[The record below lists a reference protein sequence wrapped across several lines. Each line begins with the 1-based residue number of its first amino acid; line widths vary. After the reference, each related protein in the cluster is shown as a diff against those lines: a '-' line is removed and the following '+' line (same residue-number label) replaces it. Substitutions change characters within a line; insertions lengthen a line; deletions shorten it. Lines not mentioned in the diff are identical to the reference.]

1 MRKMRTIE
9 WKTRKVKI
17 IDQTKLPRKLE
28 FVYLK
33 TLSDVIRAIKELK
46 IRGAPAIGVAA
57 AYGMVLGYPNL
68 KDAARKLIASRPT
81 ANSIA
86 WAVERMLKV
95 KGGKD
100 QLLAEANKMA
110 EEDIKI
116 NRAIGRNG
124 AKLIKSGMNI
134 LTQCNAGSLAT
145 VDYGTALGVIRAAFD
160 EGKKI
165 HVYVPE
171 TRPVLQG
178 SRLTAWEL
186 KQSKIPFTLI
196 TDNMVGYL
204 MAEGKVDIVI
214 VGADRIAKNGDV
226 ANKIGTYQIAVLA
239 KHHGI
244 PFYVAAP
251 RSVIDKNVRTGKD
264 IIIEQRDPKEVI
276 EILGIKIAPKGINV
290 FNPAFD
296 ITPAE
301 LISGYINE
309 KGIFKPS
316 PA

>member
-1 MRKMRTIE
+1 VRTIKWE
-9 WKTRKVKI
+9 SGKVKI
-17 IDQTKLPRKLE
+17 IDQTELPRRLN

-33 TLSDVIRAIKELK
+33 TYKDVIRAIKK
-46 IRGAPAIGVAA
+46 MQIRGAPAIGVAA
-57 AYGMVLGYPNL
+57 AFGMVLAYPNL
-68 KDAARKLIASRPT
+68 KEAAKALISSRPT

-86 WAVERMLKV
+86 WAVGRMLKV
-95 KGGKD
+95 KGRRD

-110 EEDIKI
+110 EEDIAI
-116 NRAIGRNG
+116 NHAIGKNG

-134 LTQCNAGSLAT
+134 LTQCNAGALAT
-145 VDYGTALGVIRAAFD
+145 VDYGTALGVIREAFS

-171 TRPVLQG
+171 TRPILQG

-186 KQSKIPFTLI
+186 KRSSIPFTLI
-196 TDNMVGYL
+196 TDNMIGYL
-204 MAEGKVDIVI
+204 MAEGKVDFVI

-251 RSVIDKNVRTGKD
+251 RSVIDKDIKTGKE
-264 IIIEQRDPKEVI
+264 IIIEQRDPKEVT
-276 EILGIKIAPKGINV
+276 EIQGKTIAPNGIKI

-296 ITPAE
+296 ITPHR
-301 LISGYINE
+301 LVSGYITE
-309 KGIFKPS
+309 TE
-316 PA
+316 

>member
-1 MRKMRTIE
+1 MRTIE